1 MGCYISERTLLYHAK
16 SGDQG
21 RSSEDYELEKS
32 IKKSEDQECSV
43 EVSSSDQERSELT
56 SEDKRSISKHNKR
69 KLTTP
74 IESTMTM
81 YTCVPHRSIPGH
93 TGFLTFASL
102 LHKEKLTKF
111 NPPLESTS
119 MI

>member
-1 MGCYISERTLLYHAK
+1 MLYHAK

-43 EVSSSDQERSELT
+43 EVSSSDQERS
-56 SEDKRSISKHNKR
+56 SEDKHSISKHNKR

-81 YTCVPHRSIPGH
+81 YTCAPHRSIPGH
-93 TGFLTFASL
+93 TGILTFASY
-102 LHKEKLTKF
+102 LHKEKF
-111 NPPLESTS
+111 NPPLESK
-119 MI
+119 